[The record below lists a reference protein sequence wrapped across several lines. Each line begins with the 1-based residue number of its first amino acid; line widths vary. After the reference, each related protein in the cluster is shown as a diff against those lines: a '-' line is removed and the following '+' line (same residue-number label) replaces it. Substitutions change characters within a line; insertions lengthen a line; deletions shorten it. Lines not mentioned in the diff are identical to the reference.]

1 MSGVVLDASALLA
14 LLRDERGAPTV
25 AEHLDGALISSIN
38 LAEVV
43 GHYAKLG
50 ADRVDVG
57 SMLSPLP
64 IEIVPVDEEI
74 AFEAGMMRLAGEA
87 AGLSLGDR
95 ICLSLARQRECRA
108 LTADKA
114 WKTIAGQLGVK
125 VELVR

>member
-14 LLRDERGAPTV
+14 LLRNERGAATV
-25 AEHLDGALISSIN
+25 AGHLDGALVSSVN

-50 ADRVDVG
+50 ADRADVQ

-64 IEIVPVDEEI
+64 IEVVPVNEDL
-74 AFEAGMMRLAGEA
+74 AYEAGMMRPAGETS
-87 AGLSLGDR
+87 GLSLGDR
-95 ICLSLARQRECRA
+95 ICLSLAKQRNARA
-108 LTADKA
+108 LTADQA
-114 WKTIAGQLGVK
+114 WKTIADQLGVE